1 MVRHKFLLVV
11 VMMFLESSCSRT
23 WLYYTAPRDL
33 GRELDASCNKLEA
46 LPPEI
51 GKCCRLRKLRANG
64 NYMEAIPTEVGHCAL
79 LEVCTTYGERDEKTQ
94 RTVSTIC
101 GSDSALRHSQVSAKK
116 HLLFIYVPTVRL
128 SVYTKHNVGRNA
140 VSDWCYGI

>member
-79 LEVCTTYGERDEKTQ
+79 LEVCTTYGERDENIQ

-101 GSDSALRHSQVSAKK
+101 GSDSAICAIFRCLQRNIYYLYMC
-116 HLLFIYVPTVRL
+116 LL
-128 SVYTKHNVGRNA
+128 
-140 VSDWCYGI
+140 YGYLYIQNRM